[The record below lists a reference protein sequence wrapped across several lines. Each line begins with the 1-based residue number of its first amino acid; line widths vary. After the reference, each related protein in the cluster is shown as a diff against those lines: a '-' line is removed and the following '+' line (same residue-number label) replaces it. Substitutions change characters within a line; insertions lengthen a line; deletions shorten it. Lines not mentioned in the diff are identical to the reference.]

1 MAYKDPEKKKEYDKK
16 YREQNKEKERLRCK
30 KYREKN
36 KEKERLRARKYREQ
50 NKEKENLRA
59 RKYYEK
65 NKEKERLRGKKYYEQ
80 NKEKE
85 KIRQQKYKEQNPEK
99 YHKCHLIG
107 KWKYQGLI
115 VDDPEEYESL
125 YYLVMSTEN
134 CEGCNCILTG
144 NKPQTATSRC
154 LDHCHIT
161 GKFRAVLCKACNV
174 KQPKQPKQKINNINI
189 NEII

>member
-1 MAYKDPEKKKEYDKK
+1 MPHKDPEKKKEYQKK
-16 YREQNKEKERLRCK
+16 YYEKNKEKKREYAKKFYEKNKEKNKEKEKLRGK

-36 KEKERLRARKYREQ
+36 KEKIKESQKKWYQ
-50 NKEKENLRA
+50 NNKEKVIET
-59 RKYYEK
+59 
-65 NKEKERLRGKKYYEQ
+65 KK
-80 NKEKE
+80 
-85 KIRQQKYKEQNPEK
+85 KYKEQNPEK
-99 YHKCHLIG
+99 YHKGYTISA
-107 KWKYQGLI
+107 WKIQGLI
-115 VDDPEEYESL
+115 VDDEDEYESL

-134 CEGCNCILTG
+134 CEGCNCKLTSG
-144 NKPQTATSRC
+144 KPQTATSRC